1 MPYTDKERFHL
12 AVDCVIFGFDGE
24 HLNLLL
30 YKRDFEPE
38 KGGWSLMGGFLQKE
52 ETLDDAAYRVLAR
65 ITGMRDIYMEQL
77 SAFSEID
84 RDPAARVVSMAY
96 YSLINIQDYRE
107 DLLKKHGAQWF
118 SINEIPNLVFDH
130 SEIVDKALRRLKRRA
145 KYQPIGFE
153 LLPETFT
160 ITQLR
165 LLYEAIYQEKLE
177 PANFR
182 RKIIS
187 MNLLDRLPIKD
198 MSNSKK
204 GAYLYAFNKERYEEY
219 EANGFS
225 FEL

>member
-1 MPYTDKERFHL
+1 MPYSDKDMFHL

-38 KGGWSLMGGFLQKE
+38 KGSWSLMGGFLQKK

-77 SAFSEID
+77 SAFSEVD

-219 EANGFS
+219 EASGYS

>member
-1 MPYTDKERFHL
+1 MPYSEKDMFHL

-38 KGGWSLMGGFLQKE
+38 KGAWSLMGGFLQKK

-77 SAFSEID
+77 SAFSEVD

-118 SINEIPNLVFDH
+118 SINEIPSLVFDH
-130 SEIVDKALRRLKRRA
+130 SEIVEKALRRLKRRA

-160 ITQLR
+160 ITHLR
-165 LLYEAIYQEKLE
+165 MLYQAIYREEME

-182 RKIIS
+182 RKIMA

-219 EANGFS
+219 EASGFS

>member
-1 MPYTDKERFHL
+1 MPYSDKDMFHL

-38 KGGWSLMGGFLQKE
+38 KGSWSLMGGFLQKK

-77 SAFSEID
+77 SAFSEVD

-118 SINEIPNLVFDH
+118 SINEIPSLVFDH

-219 EANGFS
+219 EASGYS

>member
-1 MPYTDKERFHL
+1 MPYTDKEKFHL
-12 AVDCVIFGFDGE
+12 AVDCVIFGFDRE

-77 SAFSEID
+77 SAFSEVD

-118 SINEIPNLVFDH
+118 SIEDIPNLVFDH

-187 MNLLDRLPIKD
+187 TNLLDRLPIKD

-204 GAYLYAFNKERYEEY
+204 GAYLYAFNKERYEDY
-219 EANGFS
+219 EASGYS